1 MKPLLRRSEGL
12 CCVIDRILA
21 MWFPS
26 FRAWRSALRLSI
38 LAYLGIMVF
47 PFYAWFSVLLSVICL
62 ITTEFQS
69 NTLWLTFLG
78 TAIILLIVGFV
89 FYIAI
94 KALFRLVLWILWSE
108 PPKWLLP
115 AKSIKVNLHK
125 YAVLSAATLPLVVI
139 FTLIITVETH
149 VEITTGVEIIKHK
162 DFLVNLLMR
171 FFWLWLLSSAY
182 LLHWFPLRTKP
193 LSDES
198 YSRGWSPAQ
207 YGRQA
212 SWNPGS
218 CVRQLPSCER
228 RNQSFRLL
236 LFSDIGQI

>member
-1 MKPLLRRSEGL
+1 
-12 CCVIDRILA
+12 

-26 FRAWRSALRLSI
+26 FRAWCSALRLSI

-47 PFYAWFSVLLSVICL
+47 PFYAWLSVLLSVICL

-94 KALFRLVLWILWSE
+94 KALFRLVLWVLWSK
-108 PPKWLLP
+108 PPKSLLP

-125 YAVLSAATLPLVVI
+125 YAVLSVATLPLVVI
-139 FTLIITVETH
+139 FALVISAETH
-149 VEITTGVEIIKHK
+149 IELTTGVEIIKHK
-162 DFLVNLLMR
+162 DFIVNLFMR
-171 FFWLWLLSSAY
+171 FFWLWLLVSAY

-198 YSRGWSPAQ
+198 SSRGCSPA
-207 YGRQA
+207 
-212 SWNPGS
+212 N
-218 CVRQLPSCER
+218 
-228 RNQSFRLL
+228 
-236 LFSDIGQI
+236 